1 MAQIITLQDGSE
13 IMGRV
18 TSVADSEVTFQ
29 SDLGELKIPISKIR
43 GVREIPRSSIKAG
56 VFWPVNPNSTRL
68 FFSPTARMLKK
79 GQGYFSDY
87 YIFFPGI
94 AYGLTD
100 NITLGGGVSLFP
112 GLGFDKQI
120 YYFTPKIGL
129 ATSKNTSLALGALII
144 SIPHKVF
151 DENVPAFGI
160 LYGVGTYGGPDGSIT
175 AGLGFGFVDD
185 RVADKPV
192 GVIGGEKRLTRRI
205 SFVSENWIFPGVDN
219 PLISYG
225 ARFFGENISIDL
237 GFITP
242 TGEDFIFPGVPWI
255 DFVFNFK

>member
-1 MAQIITLQDGSE
+1 MKI
-13 IMGRV
+13 
-18 TSVADSEVTFQ
+18 
-29 SDLGELKIPISKIR
+29 LKTKIR
-43 GVREIPRSSIKAG
+43 EVREVPQSSVKNG
-56 VFWPVNPNSTRL
+56 KYWFENPNATRL
-68 FFSPTARMLKK
+68 FFSPTAHMLKK

-94 AYGLTD
+94 SYGLTD

-129 ATSKNTSLALGALII
+129 ATSKNTSLALGALVI

-175 AGLGFGFVDD
+175 AGLGFGFVDN
-185 RVADKPV
+185 RVANKPV
-192 GVIGGEKRLTRRI
+192 GVIGGEKRISRRI
-205 SFVSENWIFPGVDN
+205 SFVSENWIFPKVDN

-225 ARFFGENISIDL
+225 ARFFGENMSFDL

-242 TGEDFIFPGVPWI
+242 TGEDFIFPGLPWV
-255 DFVFNFK
+255 DFVFNFR